1 MKSLKVFLSFWI
13 FPLLIILAVII
24 LQGKENLLDV
34 FSNYKITVFTLVFF
48 LIISFSSVFITNF
61 FKIKGFLEN
70 KAIVL
75 SGIICFAAI
84 SIFSIVL
91 NLFFNREINLFPPF
105 FQGLSAVAVF
115 IIEYAILRFN
125 RIKTDFTFEVK
136 KRNSFYFK
144 LIAIVMLIDLLFV
157 LLLTLDTFINYSIL
171 LYYYHIKN
179 LILYVVCTVIIS
191 FFGIMIINR
200 FQINF
205 IFKILILTFI
215 TFCLLQSLNIV
226 QYKFHWGLLINFFMV
241 SLFTTTL
248 FYGLMYYYDQK
259 EKLKKLNATLSKNK
273 LEYNLLKDQINP
285 HFLFNNLNTLIS
297 FIEDNPQKAVA
308 FGHNLS
314 NVYRHYLSNQSEDFV
329 NLRTELAFI
338 REYLAIY
345 KAKFDNGFIYSIQ
358 NEFDKNAHILSAS
371 LQEVVDNIFKHNCLD
386 EENPLLIEI
395 YSENDFLVISNS
407 ILFKKAEFSNNTG
420 LENIKKRYEFLVQRT
435 IIIQTIK
442 NKFVVKLPLIK
453 TVNE

>member
-1 MKSLKVFLSFWI
+1 
-13 FPLLIILAVII
+13 
-24 LQGKENLLDV
+24 
-34 FSNYKITVFTLVFF
+34 
-48 LIISFSSVFITNF
+48 
-61 FKIKGFLEN
+61 
-70 KAIVL
+70 
-75 SGIICFAAI
+75 
-84 SIFSIVL
+84 
-91 NLFFNREINLFPPF
+91 
-105 FQGLSAVAVF
+105 
-115 IIEYAILRFN
+115 
-125 RIKTDFTFEVK
+125 
-136 KRNSFYFK
+136 
-144 LIAIVMLIDLLFV
+144 
-157 LLLTLDTFINYSIL
+157 
-171 LYYYHIKN
+171 
-179 LILYVVCTVIIS
+179 
-191 FFGIMIINR
+191 MIINR

-215 TFCLLQSLNIV
+215 IFFLLQSLNIV
-226 QYKFHWGLLINFFMV
+226 KFKFHWGLLINFFMV

-248 FYGLMYYYDQK
+248 FYGLMYYYNQK